1 MKTRRNHRKT
11 TTGRR
16 RRHVKH
22 RVQTR
27 IHHRKGTVS
36 SGRRH
41 KFFKRG
47 GEPVINSVI
56 NSVIDPVIDPTIKIL
71 VDGVEN
77 TVKTN
82 FGIPSDDKSLKLGV
96 EQNSSKPLKVITAT
110 PIVFKIDGKQI
121 DFVIVEPNQNSDQ
134 QSVYVY
140 LDDRIYGRVTITT
153 PRGTQNSYD
162 KSIATIIFI
171 ALNTKPDYQKYKQKQ

>member
-16 RRHVKH
+16 RRHVKQ

-27 IHHRKGTVS
+27 FHHRKGTVS

-47 GEPVINSVI
+47 GQPPIEP
-56 NSVIDPVIDPTIKIL
+56 PIDPTIKMI

-82 FGIPSDDKSLKLGV
+82 FGLTSNNTSLKLGV
-96 EQNSSKPLKVITAT
+96 ERISSKPLKVITDT
-110 PIVFKIDGKQI
+110 PIVFEIDSKQI
-121 DFVIVEPNQNSDQ
+121 NFVIVEPNRNSSE

-140 LDDRIYGRVTITT
+140 LDDEIYGRVSIITT
-153 PRGTQNSYD
+153 DGPRNSYD
-162 KSIATIIFI
+162 KSIATIIFNAI
-171 ALNTKPDYQKYKQKQ
+171 NLKPDLQQYKQKQ